1 MADDDTPKPPKF
13 RRGAFDLGPLPEK
26 FNFVD
31 KIKAPYEIS
40 KTPISDQQAVVNFSP
55 LHQSVISDAKAVVN
69 FSPMHQEKLNE
80 YKMENKALRKA
91 LVEKNN

>member
-40 KTPISDQQAVVNFSP
+40 KTPISDQ
-55 LHQSVISDAKAVVN
+55 
-69 FSPMHQEKLNE
+69 
-80 YKMENKALRKA
+80 
-91 LVEKNN
+91 